1 MKFKIKYH
9 VVFEMDYGS
18 TTKRYG
24 NYILVD
30 SEVKNSQEA
39 EEKVTELFNEGKDPE
54 LNPFFNFTRGKILS
68 KKFVVDDAEGIEEW
82 YLILIKLKINYFNF
96 YGDQRKY
103 KHQKQIK

>member
-30 SEVKNSQEA
+30 NEVRNSQEA
-39 EEKVTELFNEGKDPE
+39 EDKVTKLFNDGNDPE

-68 KKFVVDDAEGIEEW
+68 KKFVVDELESIEE
-82 YLILIKLKINYFNF
+82 
-96 YGDQRKY
+96 
-103 KHQKQIK
+103 

>member
-30 SEVKNSQEA
+30 NEVRNSQEA
-39 EEKVTELFNEGKDPE
+39 EDKVTKLFNDGNDHE

-68 KKFVVDDAEGIEEW
+68 KKFIVDELERLEE
-82 YLILIKLKINYFNF
+82 
-96 YGDQRKY
+96 
-103 KHQKQIK
+103 